1 MLVSMQSI
9 VNTAIVGNFGTL
21 VTAIGIAGLLDFLTG
36 PGPFTVFAP
45 TDTAFLANQSL
56 PI

>member
-1 MLVSMQSI
+1 MLVSMHSI